1 MTAPFLSLAQIRNR
15 LILTARAILRDH
27 RPGPDGRCPICRTT
41 DCPVATAAR
50 NVLRAASEVQQPSGP
65 TRPGRVSAARMT
77 VDDTRTGP
85 PTASSCR
92 GGQGSQTLSS
102 TSDTG

>member
-27 RPGPDGRCPICRTT
+27 GNGPDGRCPICRTP

-50 NVLRAASEVQQPSGP
+50 NVLHAADDPQQRSTATQP
-65 TRPGRVSAARMT
+65 TTPDR
-77 VDDTRTGP
+77 DDPQKAG
-85 PTASSCR
+85 
-92 GGQGSQTLSS
+92 
-102 TSDTG
+102 